1 MKALCSIAYVVV
13 SNQYSFRI
21 SSIHSGTLYTL
32 LIFSEYFFA
41 KSNLLLFV
49 LKKLSNNFCLLG
61 DKSKEKYVASSV
73 GSLISLIIFD
83 NLSDS
88 P

>member
-1 MKALCSIAYVVV
+1 MLMKALCFTAYVVV
-13 SNQYSFRI
+13 INQYSFRI

-49 LKKLSNNFCLLG
+49 LKKLSNDSCLLG

-73 GSLISLIIFD
+73 GSLFL
-83 NLSDS
+83 L
-88 P
+88 